1 MKEVK
6 KKRKICLRQ
15 YMMKKDR
22 VQNNIVKNLLGHHK
36 NQVTMTLESERTK
49 IFYAWN
55 STEKKKKAVES
66 QICILQEAPILSFPP
81 FLTICRNNYPTD
93 SNSWRNLGKKT
104 QF

>member
-49 IFYAWN
+49 IFYA
-55 STEKKKKAVES
+55 
-66 QICILQEAPILSFPP
+66 
-81 FLTICRNNYPTD
+81 
-93 SNSWRNLGKKT
+93 
-104 QF
+104 